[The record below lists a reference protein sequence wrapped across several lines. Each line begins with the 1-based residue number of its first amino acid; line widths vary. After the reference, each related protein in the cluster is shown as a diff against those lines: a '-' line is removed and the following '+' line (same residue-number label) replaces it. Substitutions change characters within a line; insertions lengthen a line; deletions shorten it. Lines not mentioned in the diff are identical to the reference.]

1 MKSKTLLL
9 IALLIISTN
18 VARAQKH
25 EIAFTS
31 GGLKVGERGFNLPQP
46 GFLKF
51 KTGFTYQFNY
61 AQRLIDAKIASL
73 YWEVP
78 FAVTPKTKVTG
89 TNALSPNSYSSI
101 FFSPGLKVKLFPIG
115 RYSPYGAIGFNVSR
129 FNQGSTLINNQ
140 PNANRESET
149 TAGLTIAGG
158 LDVKVIS
165 KLSIRGEVRDFYAE
179 VPPLNINALR
189 NRQHNALISAGVV
202 VRF

>member
-1 MKSKTLLL
+1 MRLKILLL
-9 IALLIISTN
+9 IALFIISTN
-18 VARAQKH
+18 AVRAQKH

-31 GGLKVGERGFNLPQP
+31 GGLRVGERGFDLPQP

-61 AQRLIDAKIASL
+61 AQRLLDAKIASL

-89 TNALSPNSYSSI
+89 TNALSPSSYSSI
-101 FFSPGLKVKLFPIG
+101 FFSPGLKVKLFPVG
-115 RYSPYGAIGFNVSR
+115 RYSPYAGLGFNVSR

-140 PNANRESET
+140 PNPDRKSET

-158 LDVKVIS
+158 VDVKVIS
-165 KLSIRGEVRDFYAE
+165 RLSIRGEVRDFYAE

-189 NRQHNALISAGVV
+189 SRQHNALISAGVV

>member
-1 MKSKTLLL
+1 MRAKLLL
-9 IALLIISTN
+9 SVVIIMATVSIT
-18 VARAQKH
+18 AAQKH

-31 GGLKVGERGFNLPQP
+31 GGLKVGERVFNFPQP

-61 AQRLIDAKIASL
+61 AQRIIDAKIASL

-78 FAVTPKTKVTG
+78 VAVTPKTRVTG
-89 TNALSPNSYSSI
+89 TNALSPSTYSSL
-101 FFSPGLKVKLFPIG
+101 FFSPGLKVKLFPVG
-115 RYSPYGAIGFNVSR
+115 RYSPYAGLGFNVSR

-140 PNANRESET
+140 PNPNRESET

>member
-1 MKSKTLLL
+1 MVVLILLT
-9 IALLIISTN
+9 AVT
-18 VARAQKH
+18 APAQKH

-31 GGLKVGERGFNLPQP
+31 GGLKVGERGFDLPQP

-51 KTGFTYQFNY
+51 KTGFTYEFNY

-89 TNALSPNSYSSI
+89 TNALSPSTYSSI
-101 FFSPGLKVKLFPIG
+101 FFSPGLKVKLFPVG
-115 RYSPYGAIGFNVSR
+115 RYSPYGGLGFNVSR
-129 FNQGSTLINNQ
+129 FNQGSTLINGQ
-140 PNANRESET
+140 ANPDRQSDT

-189 NRQHNALISAGVV
+189 SRQHNALISAGVV

>member
-1 MKSKTLLL
+1 MKSKTLLF
-9 IALLIISTN
+9 IALLIFSTN
-18 VARAQKH
+18 AARGQKH

-61 AQRLIDAKIASL
+61 AQRLVDAKIASL

-89 TNALSPNSYSSI
+89 TNALSPNSYSSL

-140 PNANRESET
+140 PNANRESDT